1 MKGIRRGATVLLSG
15 LVIFAVFSATA
26 AWADDAKPTVDQA
39 EAQFV
44 ARLNQERT
52 SRGLA
57 PLAVAGDMAAIGRQH
72 SADMAA
78 AGHPY
83 HDPNIRSEVQDWQ
96 ILGDNVGSGASVDN
110 IHAGFMNSQVHRDEI
125 LEPRYTQVGVG
136 AYWAGNVLYVTEIFR
151 LPQTHVAAA
160 AAQAPS
166 SSGSAPITVRITRP
180 VAPARARASAPAAA
194 AAPAPAS
201 APTTT
206 TAVPTTAVP
215 QVTVLPWPPAT
226 ALKAERASRS
236 APARHQVPTIALV
249 AAVLLAIAAGFQV
262 RALRRSR

>member
-57 PLAVAGDMAAIGRQH
+57 PLAVAG
-72 SADMAA
+72 DMAA